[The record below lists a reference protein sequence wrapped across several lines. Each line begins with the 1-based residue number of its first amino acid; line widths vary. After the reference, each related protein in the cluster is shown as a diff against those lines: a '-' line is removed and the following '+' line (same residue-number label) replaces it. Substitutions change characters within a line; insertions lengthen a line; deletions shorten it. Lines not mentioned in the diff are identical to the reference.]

1 MIKEKCALEKSTY
14 TSIEKQKKQKTSNL
28 LTV

>member
-14 TSIEKQKKQKTSNL
+14 TSLEKQKNRKQATY
-28 LTV
+28 